1 MKLEDELDTMMK
13 ARIEQSDAWNDFHTA
28 GDVSPR
34 ALQRLMAA
42 AMAAQRDA
50 ILRLAR
56 EIDELHGSS

>member
-1 MKLEDELDTMMK
+1 MMK